1 MIVPKLLLRKPPP
14 PRLPCPL
21 FLAPPHFLGSAFG
34 WTLPQELGR
43 VQALFWPLSSLS
55 PSTVPL
61 GPHRRARCHVV
72 SVPQTSTC
80 PLTSGLC
87 YPWLSCPVLLASPQ
101 PHWATSPRPSLHLT
115 NSRPWAAHSLRPPYF
130 MSLLFVRGGP
140 GSVTCA
146 ALYGAVCKN
155 KPIGILVSRF
165 LPDPP
170 PRPDPVLGLPR
181 RGRKTGGWRTAGRQ
195 YSPKRPQT
203 SNTPV
208 LFSFSLEKVLTR
220 TGRRKLQSVKW
231 TALGAAGPSLSSRLV
246 LSS

>member
-1 MIVPKLLLRKPPP
+1 M
-14 PRLPCPL
+14 
-21 FLAPPHFLGSAFG
+21 
-34 WTLPQELGR
+34 
-43 VQALFWPLSSLS
+43 QALFWPLSSLS

-87 YPWLSCPVLLASPQ
+87 YPWLSCPLLLASPQ

-181 RGRKTGGWRTAGRQ
+181 RGRKTGGWRTTGRQ

-203 SNTPV
+203 SNMPV
-208 LFSFSLEKVLTR
+208 LFSFSLEKVPTQ

-231 TALGAAGPSLSSRLV
+231 TALGAAGPSPSSRLV
-246 LSS
+246 LSSLAQD

>member
-1 MIVPKLLLRKPPP
+1 M
-14 PRLPCPL
+14 
-21 FLAPPHFLGSAFG
+21 
-34 WTLPQELGR
+34 
-43 VQALFWPLSSLS
+43 QALFWPLSSLS

-61 GPHRRARCHVV
+61 GPHRYARCHVV

-87 YPWLSCPVLLASPQ
+87 SPWLSCPVLLASPQ
-101 PHWATSPRPSLHLT
+101 PHRATSPRPSLHLT

-130 MSLLFVRGGP
+130 VSLLFVRGGP

-170 PRPDPVLGLPR
+170 SRPNPVLGLPR
-181 RGRKTGGWRTAGRQ
+181 RGRKMGGWRTTGGQ
-195 YSPKRPQT
+195 YLPERPQT
-203 SNTPV
+203 SNV
-208 LFSFSLEKVLTR
+208 FALFSFSLEKALTW
-220 TGRRKLQSVKW
+220 TGRRKLRSAEW
-231 TALGAAGPSLSSRLV
+231 TVSGAAGPSPSSRLAQDRSLLPRARILGLPFTKGLV
-246 LSS
+246 ILLV

>member
-1 MIVPKLLLRKPPP
+1 M
-14 PRLPCPL
+14 
-21 FLAPPHFLGSAFG
+21 
-34 WTLPQELGR
+34 
-43 VQALFWPLSSLS
+43 QALFWPLSSLS

-72 SVPQTSTC
+72 SVPQMSIC

-87 YPWLSCPVLLASPQ
+87 YPWLLCPVLLASPQ
-101 PHWATSPRPSLHLT
+101 THRATSPRPSLHLT
-115 NSRPWAAHSLRPPYF
+115 NSRPWAAHSLRTHF

-155 KPIGILVSRF
+155 KPIGILVSWF
-165 LPDPP
+165 LPDLP

-181 RGRKTGGWRTAGRQ
+181 RGRKTGGWTTTGGQ

-203 SNTPV
+203 SNMRV
-208 LFSFSLEKVLTR
+208 LFSFSLEKVLTW
-220 TGRRKLQSVKW
+220 TGRRKLPSVKW
-231 TALGAAGPSLSSRLV
+231 TALGAAGPSLSSRG
-246 LSS
+246 SC